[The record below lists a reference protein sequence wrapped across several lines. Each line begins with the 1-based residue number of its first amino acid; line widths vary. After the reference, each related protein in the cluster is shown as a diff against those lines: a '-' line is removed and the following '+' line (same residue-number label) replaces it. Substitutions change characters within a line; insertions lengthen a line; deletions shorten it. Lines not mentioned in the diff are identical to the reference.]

1 MQFSLSLSIFQ
12 SKQNE
17 KIMNDSKSTDFS
29 LLLLRLTFGGLM
41 LLNHG
46 LPKLNKLMA
55 EGPVKFADIMGLGAA
70 NSLRLAVFAELAC
83 AALLILGLFTRW
95 ASIPLVITMLVAV
108 FMIHGGD
115 SLADKEH
122 AILFLIPYIIL
133 MIKGAGWYS
142 LDAQLLNK

>member
-1 MQFSLSLSIFQ
+1 
-12 SKQNE
+12 
-17 KIMNDSKSTDFS
+17 MNNSKSTDFS

-46 LPKLNKLMA
+46 LPKLDKLMA
-55 EGPVKFADIMGLGAA
+55 EGPVKFADVMGLGAA
-70 NSLRLAVFAELAC
+70 NSLKLAVFSELVC
-83 AALLILGLFTRW
+83 AALLVLGLFTRW
-95 ASIPLVITMLVAV
+95 VSIPLIITMLVAT

-115 SLADKEH
+115 PLADKEH
-122 AILFLIPYIIL
+122 AILFLVPYIIL